1 MAAYYLAYN
10 FMALL
15 DKDKR
20 YAGMAKY
27 IQNTVPVD
35 QLGYMLPYFIDDPSL
50 LQELSESTPFPTR
63 YHKQFRYSNMVRI
76 RDGKVDMSVI
86 SNNSNFFTFFKGEAA
101 LEGVRLSSAFFGKG
115 QFEAQH
121 LERTDDGYV
130 LSSIT
135 DAPYLQPLSKEK
147 IPINADAW
155 SQIPKTERT
164 LSEIQTLNTKVY
176 VRELNGKAFIRIVI
190 DGPKNLPVTLELA
203 FRKGGIL
210 KDVIPKEGIEEA
222 FLIKDGAYATYQH
235 GEDTIK
241 VGPGLAAHKW
251 TQLRGAL
258 PKLPADCLYFT
269 QYAPCEFEFTIE

>member
-1 MAAYYLAYN
+1 
-10 FMALL
+10 
-15 DKDKR
+15 
-20 YAGMAKY
+20 
-27 IQNTVPVD
+27 
-35 QLGYMLPYFIDDPSL
+35 
-50 LQELSESTPFPTR
+50 
-63 YHKQFRYSNMVRI
+63 MVRI
-76 RDGKVDMSVI
+76 REGNVDMSVI
-86 SNNSNFFTFFKGEAA
+86 LKNSNFFTFFKGEAA

-121 LERTDDGYV
+121 LERTADGYI
-130 LSSIT
+130 LSAVM
-135 DAPYLQPLSKEK
+135 DAPYLQPLSKDK
-147 IPINADAW
+147 IPTNQDAW

-164 LSEIQTLNTKVY
+164 QSEIQTLNTKVY
-176 VRELNGKAFIRIVI
+176 VSESNGTARIRVVV

-210 KDVIPKEGIEEA
+210 RNVISKEGIDDA
-222 FLIKDGAYATYQH
+222 FLIKEGAYATYQK
-235 GEDTIK
+235 GDDIIK